1 MIISIDSE
9 RTFNKIQYP
18 FMIKALQKVDIEG
31 TYLNII
37 KAIYDKPTVNIKLI
51 GENLKTFP
59 VRLDIIQGFIIRQK

>member
-59 VRLDIIQGFIIRQK
+59 VRLGIIQGFIIRQK